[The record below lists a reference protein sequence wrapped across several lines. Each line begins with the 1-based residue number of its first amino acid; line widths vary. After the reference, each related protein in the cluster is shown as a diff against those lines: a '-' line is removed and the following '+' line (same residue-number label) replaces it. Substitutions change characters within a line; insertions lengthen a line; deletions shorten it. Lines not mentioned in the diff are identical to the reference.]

1 MTTYHLSEFE
11 LDEFCCLTEMLMTKN
26 SDVFWK
32 KSVLKSLIKLI
43 RTNSYENINETRAE
57 LVEIS
62 KSK

>member
-1 MTTYHLSEFE
+1 
-11 LDEFCCLTEMLMTKN
+11 MTKN

-43 RTNSYENINETRAE
+43 RTNSDENINETRAE
-57 LVEIS
+57 LVGIS